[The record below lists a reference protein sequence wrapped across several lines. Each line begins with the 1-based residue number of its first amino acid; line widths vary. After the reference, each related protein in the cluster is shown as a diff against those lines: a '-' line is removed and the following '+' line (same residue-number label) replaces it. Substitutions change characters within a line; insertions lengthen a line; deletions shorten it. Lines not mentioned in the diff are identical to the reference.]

1 MIYEFHPEAQQE
13 FIETAA
19 YYEQDVTSLGERF
32 GSEVRRAVD
41 RLLEY
46 PELGTPIDADL
57 RDWRMV
63 SGTIYGQRKL
73 SKRAV
78 TS

>member
-19 YYEQDVTSLGERF
+19 YYEQDVTSIGERF
-32 GSEVRRAVD
+32 GSEVGRAVD

-63 SGTIYGQRKL
+63 SGTIL
-73 SKRAV
+73 RA
-78 TS
+78 T